1 MNYTIDIFLP
11 VIDETFSIE
20 KTISEIEKKS
30 SKYTRKYLITIS
42 RTKTKSKSLKKINF
56 LKKKYKDKIKVIY
69 QEKPFLGGALI
80 SAIKHIKSSHFV
92 LMASDLET
100 NPSFFYKLRKNSQ
113 KKQKNIFVASRWIGK
128 KNFKGYNIFK
138 LFLNK
143 IFQKFFSYIFKTPLT
158 DLTFGYRIYPSNI
171 IKNLN
176 LIELKHPILF
186 ESIIIPIKLG
196 IKVSE
201 IKCNW
206 KSRKEGKSHN
216 PFLNN
221 FLYVKT
227 GIRVLFS
234 RNKSL
239 IIKK

>member
-1 MNYTIDIFLP
+1 MLYTIDIFLP

-42 RTKTKSKSLKKINF
+42 RTKTTSKSLKKINF
-56 LKKKYKDKIKVIY
+56 LKKKYKNKIKVIY
-69 QEKPFLGGALI
+69 QKKPFLGGALMT
-80 SAIKHIKSSHFV
+80 AIKHIKSSHFV

-100 NPSFFYKLRKNSQ
+100 NPSFFYKLRKKSQ
-113 KKQKNIFVASRWIGK
+113 KYENNIFVASRWIGK
-128 KNFKGYNIFK
+128 KNFKGYNLLK

-143 IFQKFFSYIFKTPLT
+143 IFQKFFSLIFNTSLT
-158 DLTFGYRIYPSNI
+158 DLTFGYRIYPSKI

-196 IKVSE
+196 VKVSE
-201 IKCNW
+201 IKCSW

-221 FLYVKT
+221 FLYVKA
-227 GIRVLFS
+227 GIRILFS
-234 RNKSL
+234 NNRNL
-239 IIKK
+239 IIKR